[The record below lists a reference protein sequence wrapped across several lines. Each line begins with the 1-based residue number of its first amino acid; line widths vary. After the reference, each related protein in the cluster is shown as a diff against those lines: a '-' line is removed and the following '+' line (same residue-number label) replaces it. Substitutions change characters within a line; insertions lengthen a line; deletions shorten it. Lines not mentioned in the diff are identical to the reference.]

1 MHISELAVEGVNS
14 ILFLTPSI
22 NPENLES
29 VNKLR
34 KMGVGFV
41 HITTNKDY
49 AVKAERKAGFS
60 QVLQLTEDGKMVY
73 FL

>member
-29 VNKLR
+29 VDKLR

-41 HITTNKDY
+41 HITTTKIM
-49 AVKAERKAGFS
+49 
-60 QVLQLTEDGKMVY
+60 L
-73 FL
+73 